1 MVKNT
6 KGGCNGKKVAHK
18 HAVKSTKS
26 GLRISQNKS
35 EIYGVVKRLNGN
47 TFDVTCIDDKERR
60 CFIRGKFKGRG
71 KRDNII
77 EVDKWVLIGIREF
90 QQAPKENAI
99 KSNSKGKKEMEMCD
113 LLEVYSSGERDTLK
127 RTHAIFMKESEL
139 SRADMEDSYEFV
151 DADTL
156 RYQKI
161 VSSSSSS
168 SMETIKMKKG
178 VKLAA
183 PENNMVNPQAM
194 YGDVNDINSDSD
206 DDEDDDNSQEESED
220 QEEEESE
227 DQEEDQEEEEE
238 EDQEE
243 EEESEDQEEEEESE
257 DQEEEEESQKKY
269 YADKSKSNNSNKMYK
284 VAEINVDDI

>member
-1 MVKNT
+1 MVKNE

-47 TFDVTCIDDKERR
+47 TFDVMCVDDKERR

-90 QQAPKENAI
+90 QQAPNENAI

-113 LLEVYSSGERDTLK
+113 LLEVYSSGEKDTLK
-127 RTHAIFMKESEL
+127 RTHGIFMKESEL
-139 SRADMEDSYEFV
+139 SRASTTVVAMEDVCDFV
-151 DADTL
+151 DNDTL
-156 RYQKI
+156 RYQNI
-161 VSSSSSS
+161 VSSKSSSS
-168 SMETIKMKKG
+168 IETIKMRGKN
-178 VKLAA
+178 KLASI
-183 PENNMVNPQAM
+183 NNVVNPQAM
-194 YGDVNDINSDSD
+194 YGDINDINSDDSD
-206 DDEDDDNSQEESED
+206 DSDNSD
-220 QEEEESE
+220 
-227 DQEEDQEEEEE
+227 EEDQEEER

-243 EEESEDQEEEEESE
+243 ESEESEEESE
-257 DQEEEEESQKKY
+257 ES
-269 YADKSKSNNSNKMYK
+269 
-284 VAEINVDDI
+284 E

>member
-77 EVDKWVLIGIREF
+77 EIDKWVLIGIREF
-90 QQAPKENAI
+90 QQAPGENAI

-113 LLEVYSSGERDTLK
+113 LLEVYSSSERDALK
-127 RTHAIFMKESEL
+127 RTHGIFMKESEL
-139 SRADMEDSYEFV
+139 STADVEDSYEFV

-156 RYQKI
+156 RYHNI

-168 SMETIKMKKG
+168 SMETIRMKKG
-178 VKLAA
+178 VNLAQI
-183 PENNMVNPQAM
+183 NNMVNPQAM
-194 YGDVNDINSDSD
+194 YGDVNDISD
-206 DDEDDDNSQEESED
+206 DDDESISEEEDD
-220 QEEEESE
+220 ESE
-227 DQEEDQEEEEE
+227 DQEEDS
-238 EDQEE
+238 DQEE
-243 EEESEDQEEEEESE
+243 EGKGEE
-257 DQEEEEESQKKY
+257 KY
-269 YADKSKSNNSNKMYK
+269 YADESKSNANKMCK
-284 VAEINVDDI
+284 VEINVDDI

>member
-1 MVKNT
+1 MVKNM

-47 TFDVTCIDDKERR
+47 TFDVMCIDDKERR

-90 QQAPKENAI
+90 QQAPGEHAI

-113 LLEVYSSGERDTLK
+113 LLEVYSSGERDALK
-127 RTHAIFMKESEL
+127 RTHGIFMKESEL
-139 SRADMEDSYEFV
+139 STADVEDSYEFV

-156 RYQKI
+156 RYHNI

-168 SMETIKMKKG
+168 SMETIRMKKG
-178 VKLAA
+178 VNLAQI
-183 PENNMVNPQAM
+183 NNMVNPQAM
-194 YGDVNDINSDSD
+194 YGDVNDISD
-206 DDEDDDNSQEESED
+206 DDDESISEEEDDESQD
-220 QEEEESE
+220 QEEESE
-227 DQEEDQEEEEE
+227 DQEEDS
-238 EDQEE
+238 DQEE
-243 EEESEDQEEEEESE
+243 EGKGEE
-257 DQEEEEESQKKY
+257 KY
-269 YADKSKSNNSNKMYK
+269 YADESKSNANKMCK
-284 VAEINVDDI
+284 VEINVDDI

>member
-1 MVKNT
+1 MVKNM

-35 EIYGVVKRLNGN
+35 EIYGTVKRLNGN

-77 EVDKWVLIGIREF
+77 EIDKWVLIGIREF
-90 QQAPKENAI
+90 QQAPGENAI

-113 LLEVYSSGERDTLK
+113 LLEVYSSGERDALK
-127 RTHAIFMKESEL
+127 RTHGIFMKESEL
-139 SRADMEDSYEFV
+139 STADVVDSYEFV

-168 SMETIKMKKG
+168 VETIKMKRG
-178 VKLAA
+178 LKLA
-183 PENNMVNPQAM
+183 PESNMVNPQAM
-194 YGDVNDINSDSD
+194 YGDVDDISD
-206 DDEDDDNSQEESED
+206 DDDDDDERISEEGED
-220 QEEEESE
+220 S
-227 DQEEDQEEEEE
+227 DQDSDQEEEEE
-238 EDQEE
+238 EEE
-243 EEESEDQEEEEESE
+243 EEENQE
-257 DQEEEEESQKKY
+257 KY
-269 YADKSKSNNSNKMYK
+269 YDADKSKSNANKMCK